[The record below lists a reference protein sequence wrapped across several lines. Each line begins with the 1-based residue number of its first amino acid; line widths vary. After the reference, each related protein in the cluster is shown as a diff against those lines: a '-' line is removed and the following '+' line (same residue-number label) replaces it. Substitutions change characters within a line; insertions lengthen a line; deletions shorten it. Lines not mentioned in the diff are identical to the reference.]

1 MTRHLSEA
9 DAGEQRVEAHAGYRR
24 GLDRDLEDGVS
35 ELVRQVTPCIR
46 IVEAE
51 DGGQADDLPLF
62 EEGTDLVCQAR
73 AVLLAV
79 EAARVVGAGRV
90 DLTLAHDIVD
100 GQGARLDRGAVR
112 AVLARQ
118 VFGDEAGVEVLEARQ
133 SDDGVAGAAWGMPA
147 SMEGGIRQVGRSA
160 PTPVGMRTLRV
171 SSPMR
176 RPRRRGH
183 AATRRMRRQ
192 SRG

>member
-1 MTRHLSEA
+1 MR
-9 DAGEQRVEAHAGYRR
+9 RMPGYRR

-35 ELVRQVTPCIR
+35 ELVRQVTPGIR
-46 IVEAE
+46 VVEAE
-51 DGGQADDLPLF
+51 DGGQADDLSIF
-62 EEGTDLVCQAR
+62 EEGANLVCQAR

-118 VFGDEAGVEVLEARQ
+118 VLGDEAG
-133 SDDGVAGAAWGMPA
+133 
-147 SMEGGIRQVGRSA
+147 
-160 PTPVGMRTLRV
+160 
-171 SSPMR
+171 
-176 RPRRRGH
+176 
-183 AATRRMRRQ
+183 
-192 SRG
+192 